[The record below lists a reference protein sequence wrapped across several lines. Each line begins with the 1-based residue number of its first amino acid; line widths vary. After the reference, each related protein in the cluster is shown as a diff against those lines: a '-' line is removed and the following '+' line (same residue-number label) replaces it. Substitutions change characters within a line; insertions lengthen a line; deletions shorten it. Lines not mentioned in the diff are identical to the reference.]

1 MFQDVRWRACHLQA
15 KARPRAGPGLDIL
28 GCKSVPRLPS
38 GPAAH
43 VLDGYSTWLTLSADL
58 RVRYLRREVANPE
71 ADRTKP

>member
-1 MFQDVRWRACHLQA
+1 MIQDVHWRACHLQA
-15 KARPRAGPGLDIL
+15 KTTPRDGHPWPQ
-28 GCKSVPRLPS
+28 SVHDSL
-38 GPAAH
+38 GPAAQ